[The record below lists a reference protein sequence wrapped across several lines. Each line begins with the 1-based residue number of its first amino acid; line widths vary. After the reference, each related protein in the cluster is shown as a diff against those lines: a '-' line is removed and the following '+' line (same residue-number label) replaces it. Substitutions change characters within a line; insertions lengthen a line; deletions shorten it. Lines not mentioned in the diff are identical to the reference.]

1 MDKKK
6 IAIIVEVVPIVSAVL
21 NLIFL
26 SIPEES
32 SFLRFI
38 SSVTMFLAFFG
49 FVFFFVGRSMG
60 KEDKTVKI
68 LGILDIFATIS
79 VIAIYII
86 AFMAL
91 AM

>member
-1 MDKKK
+1 MYKTKKK
-6 IAIIVEVVPIVSAVL
+6 SQPASEKVKKSATTY
-21 NLIFL
+21 
-26 SIPEES
+26 
-32 SFLRFI
+32 
-38 SSVTMFLAFFG
+38 TMLLAFFG

>member
-1 MDKKK
+1 
-6 IAIIVEVVPIVSAVL
+6 
-21 NLIFL
+21 
-26 SIPEES
+26 
-32 SFLRFI
+32 
-38 SSVTMFLAFFG
+38 MFDLMKPRCFDQFGRTVALCDAFFG